1 MSREPAEIRST
12 RMGALARLPA
22 FFALEGKRVVVA
34 GGSQAA
40 AWKAELLSAAGATVA
55 VFAPALREEMVALA
69 ADPPHGAVT
78 LHDHAWTTNDLAGVA
93 IAVADC
99 TDEDEARKFSAAAR
113 SAGVAV
119 NVIDR
124 PA

>member
-1 MSREPAEIRST
+1 NFYLLRCVETSSMTRIPAEVRST
-12 RMGALARLPA
+12 RISPLARLPA

-40 AWKAELLSAAGATVA
+40 AWKADLLSAAGPPVA
-55 VFAPALREEMVALA
+55 VFAPAFGEEMIALA

-78 LHDHAWTTNDLAGVA
+78 LHDHAWTTNDLAGAA

-113 SAGVAV
+113 S
-119 NVIDR
+119 
-124 PA
+124 